1 MRNPRCK
8 CCMKNKVKKNNLD
21 FIMTQYSILSN
32 EFVNALHG
40 AQTVITINLA
50 VTIGVLAIIA
60 TLFSEIYSDNNATFC
75 LLYIACSICSFI
87 GLFATISCIRTIHVS
102 RKSIMQIEMKLENI
116 EKDHCIYSVRETA
129 YYKPLHITL
138 EAFWVFAFI
147 FDIIFS
153 ISLLQV
159 LNNCF
164 KSVKIPINF
173 GSCTITVLI
182 VSCITLLTVIL
193 SNRKY
198 KAVNKNLLKKLRK
211 KGE

>member
-1 MRNPRCK
+1 MKKPCCRCCLK
-8 CCMKNKVKKNNLD
+8 SILKNDNTD
-21 FIMTQYSILSN
+21 FITAQYNVISN

-50 VTIGVLAIIA
+50 VTIGVLAILA
-60 TLFSEIYSDNNATFC
+60 TLFSEIYLKDDASC
-75 LLYIACSICSFI
+75 LLYIACSVCSFI
-87 GLFATISCIRTIHVS
+87 GLFGTISCIRTIHIS
-102 RKSIMQIEMKLENI
+102 RESIMKLEKRLESI
-116 EKDHCIYSVRETA
+116 ENKYCSSEKRQIS

-147 FDIIFS
+147 FDIILS

-164 KSVKIPINF
+164 KSVKISTNL

-182 VSCITLLTVIL
+182 VSCITLFSVII
-193 SNRKY
+193 SNQIY
-198 KAVNKNLLKKLRK
+198 KAVNKKLLKQLYE

>member
-1 MRNPRCK
+1 MKKPCCRCFLK
-8 CCMKNKVKKNNLD
+8 STLKNDNTD
-21 FIMTQYSILSN
+21 FITAQYNVISN

-50 VTIGVLAIIA
+50 VTIGVLAILA
-60 TLFSEIYSDNNATFC
+60 TLFAEIHLKDDASC
-75 LLYIACSICSFI
+75 LLYIACSVCSFI
-87 GLFATISCIRTIHVS
+87 GLFGTISCIRTIHIS
-102 RKSIMQIEMKLENI
+102 RELIMKLEKRLKSI
-116 EKDHCIYSVRETA
+116 ENKYCSSEKRQIL

-164 KSVKIPINF
+164 KSVKIPINL
-173 GSCTITVLI
+173 GSCTITVFI
-182 VSCITLLTVIL
+182 VSCITLLTVII
-193 SNRKY
+193 SNQIY
-198 KAVNKNLLKKLRK
+198 KAVNRKLLKQLYE

>member
-1 MRNPRCK
+1 MG
-8 CCMKNKVKKNNLD
+8 NNDSD
-21 FIMTQYSILSN
+21 FVITQYSVLSN

-60 TLFSEIYSDNNATFC
+60 TLFSEIYSDDNAKSC
-75 LLYIACSICSFI
+75 LLYIACFICSFI
-87 GLFATISCIRTIHVS
+87 GMFGTISCIRTIHIS
-102 RKSIMQIEMKLENI
+102 RELIMKLEKRLKSI
-116 EKDHCIYSVRETA
+116 ENKYCSSEKRQIL
-129 YYKPLHITL
+129 YYKPLHIIL

-164 KSVKIPINF
+164 KSVKIPINL

-182 VSCITLLTVIL
+182 VSCLSLLTVVI
-193 SNRKY
+193 SNKAY
-198 KAVNKNLLKKLRK
+198 KAVNKKLLK
-211 KGE
+211 

>member
-1 MRNPRCK
+1 MKRK
-8 CCMKNKVKKNNLD
+8 CCIKNMGNNDSD
-21 FIMTQYSILSN
+21 FVITQYSVLSN

-60 TLFSEIYSDNNATFC
+60 TLFSEIYSDNNATSC

-87 GLFATISCIRTIHVS
+87 GLFGTISCIRTIYVS
-102 RKSIMQIEMKLENI
+102 RELIMKLEKRLKSI
-116 EKDHCIYSVRETA
+116 ENKYCLSEKRQIL

-153 ISLLQV
+153 ISLVQV

-164 KSVKIPINF
+164 KSVKIPINL

-182 VSCITLLTVIL
+182 VSCLSLLTVVI
-193 SNRKY
+193 SNKAY
-198 KAVNKNLLKKLRK
+198 KAVNKKLLK
-211 KGE
+211 